1 MTIDIINYTS
11 EQFAALST
19 EQILEV
25 KRVQLSKNRLTRKL
39 EEKKKSEKFRLL
51 AAGIFCSEIWNAI
64 CAELDEAHAQEV
76 EGLRE
81 GLLFYLHYGKQQT
94 GSGSGSG
101 SDSGS
106 SSTPY
111 PLDYSLSGQD
121 RTVVVRDYYLNA
133 YSSPTE
139 RYAAF
144 LQDDVAKSYLGEYYA
159 GLHDYLEYLADNA

>member
-1 MTIDIINYTS
+1 MSMTIDIINYTS

-51 AAGIFCSEIWNAI
+51 EAGIFCSGIWEAI
-64 CAELDEAHAQEV
+64 CAELDEAYTQEV

-81 GLLFYLHYGKQQT
+81 GLLFYLHYGEQQA
-94 GSGSGSG
+94 GSGGGTATS
-101 SDSGS
+101 
-106 SSTPY
+106 PY
-111 PLDYSLSGQD
+111 PLDYSLLGQD
-121 RTVVVRDYYLNA
+121 RTVVVRDYYLNT
-133 YSSPTE
+133 YSNASE

-144 LQDDVAKSYLGEYYA
+144 LQDQVAKSYLGEYYA
-159 GLHDYLEYLADNA
+159 GLHDYLQYLADND